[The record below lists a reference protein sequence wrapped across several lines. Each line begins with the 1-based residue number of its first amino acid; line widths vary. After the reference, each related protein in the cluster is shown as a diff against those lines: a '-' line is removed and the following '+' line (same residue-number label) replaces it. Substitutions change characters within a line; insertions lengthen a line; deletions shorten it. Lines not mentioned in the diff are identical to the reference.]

1 MSKFLGSLA
10 TDVYGIQT
18 GGDDIQ
24 SFIPRSKFQF
34 AVQIQYIS
42 PDGGLITFPAPRT
55 FDTGEL
61 IGLRVASIGMPGF
74 TPKTNTLNQ
83 YNRKRIVH
91 TGVDFTPVEMVA
103 YDTRDGEMERFLK
116 EYSNYYF
123 NGPMNSPDPQSYTSF
138 DVPTAGFVSGTSNFG
153 FKLQEDKYFI
163 KKLIITRKSSEEDV
177 NVITLYNPTITA
189 LASDQLNYSESG
201 PMHYNITFAYEGYDI
216 QSGTES

>member
-24 SFIPRSKFQF
+24 SFIPRNKFQF
-34 AVQIQYIS
+34 AVQIQHLGT
-42 PDGGLITFPAPRT
+42 DGGLVTFPTPRS

-74 TPKTNTLNQ
+74 TVKTNTLNQ

-91 TGVDFTPVEMVA
+91 TGMDFSTIEMVA
-103 YDTRDGEMERFLK
+103 YDTRDGEMEAFLK
-116 EYSNYYF
+116 SYSNYYF
-123 NGPMNSPDPQSYTSF
+123 NGPMNSSDIRPYSSF
-138 DVPTAGFVSGTSNFG
+138 DIPTDGFISGTSDFG

-163 KKLIITRKSSEEDV
+163 KKLIITRKSSDEDV
-177 NVITLYNPTITA
+177 NIITIYNPTITS
-189 LASDQLNYSESG
+189 LAADQLNYSESA
-201 PMHYNITFAYEGYDI
+201 PMHYNITFTYEGYDI
-216 QSGTES
+216 QTGTE